1 MNLFLTLKLKYQQKN
16 TVLNIESLGL
26 SPQRQQSNR
35 LKKNRT
41 KRDNS
46 DVPSFICKVAVL
58 FHIELKNVSL
68 TLCWISEH
76 LQDALL
82 TKLLGQFNEVH
93 KVDFSKD

>member
-26 SPQRQQSNR
+26 SPQWQQSNR
-35 LKKNRT
+35 LKKT
-41 KRDNS
+41 EQKEIIQMYL
-46 DVPSFICKVAVL
+46 VLYVAVL
-58 FHIELKNVSL
+58 FHIKLKNVSM

-76 LQDALL
+76 LQDTLL

-93 KVDFSKD
+93 KVDFFKD